1 MFSNSKSLEV
11 IVIIVL
17 AVIASMTGEFVTFI
31 MLGLILLQLHN
42 IQRTIKQS
50 NEQNRPEESSGV

>member
-1 MFSNSKSLEV
+1 M
-11 IVIIVL
+11 L

>member
-1 MFSNSKSLEV
+1 MFSNSRPLEV

-50 NEQNRPEESSGV
+50 NDKNTSEEGSDV